1 MLGDIDL
8 DRAYI
13 DLTFDAHG
21 DVVGIIGNPNGEG
34 IGVFENAVYHQLGLD
49 FDAANFAEVGFDH
62 FFSLVGNGQAVY
74 FVVDIHIHGKL
85 FAYGGVGVIEVSEVV
100 NGRGDVLG
108 VLGDGEFALFVA
120 QFAVVVIV
128 NRHILVEVIVFSHGF
143 RVAQGCLG
151 FLIHPAFKF
160 VAHFIGPIKTFHG
173 FTFNAE
179 IVSGFA
185 IDI

>member
-1 MLGDIDL
+1 MLDQINF

-49 FDAANFAEVGFDH
+49 FDAANFTEVGFDH
-62 FFSLVGNGQAVY
+62 FFPFIGNGQAVY
-74 FVVDIHIHGKL
+74 FVVDVHIHGKL

-120 QFAVVVIV
+120 EFFIVVVVYGHVLIV
-128 NRHILVEVIVFSHGF
+128 IGILPHCFGISQRG
-143 RVAQGCLG
+143 L
-151 FLIHPAFKF
+151 
-160 VAHFIGPIKTFHG
+160 
-173 FTFNAE
+173 
-179 IVSGFA
+179 
-185 IDI
+185 

>member
-49 FDAANFAEVGFDH
+49 FDAANFTEVGFDH
-62 FFSLVGNGQAVY
+62 FFPFIGNGQAVY
-74 FVVDIHIHGKL
+74 FVVDVHIHGKL

-128 NRHILVEVIVFSHGF
+128 NRHILMEVIVFSHGF
-143 RVAQGCLG
+143 GVPKGGL
-151 FLIHPAFKF
+151 
-160 VAHFIGPIKTFHG
+160 
-173 FTFNAE
+173 
-179 IVSGFA
+179 
-185 IDI
+185 